1 MRHLTKAGRRKN
13 INIKIVATQNPA
25 LGLFLMACGLVGL
38 TMQTS
43 RIARLYLFFACM
55 INPHLSIDSDC
66 YLGSGVGAVGISNS
80 LSCGG
85 FGY

>member
-13 INIKIVATQNPA
+13 ININIVATQNPA
-25 LGLFLMACGLVGL
+25 LGLFLVACGLAGL

-66 YLGSGVGAVGISNS
+66 YLKCSGVGAVGY
-80 LSCGG
+80 C
-85 FGY
+85 

>member
-1 MRHLTKAGRRKN
+1 M
-13 INIKIVATQNPA
+13 VATQNPT
-25 LGLFLMACGLVGL
+25 LGLFLIACGLVGL

-66 YLGSGVGAVGISNS
+66 YLGSGVGAE
-80 LSCGG
+80 
-85 FGY
+85 GYC